1 MHLRKAMCRS
11 AAYGTDYSAAAHSAH
26 EFFPHTWAEA
36 VTCYGWTEA
45 EAEAAAVVEQVRAAP
60 DGATLEAHPGILA
73 GISQLLTPDF
83 PGEDDASIGH
93 QVTRL
98 FGVTLTSA
106 PLQPGEWRLL
116 NDNGGMVACTVVG
129 RLVPGPLMPGS
140 GMLSSPADDGQVAEG
155 TVSDD

>member
-1 MHLRKAMCRS
+1 MHLRKAMCRG
-11 AAYGTDYSAAAHSAH
+11 AAYGTDYSATAHSAH
-26 EFFPHTWAEA
+26 EFFPFRWAEA

-45 EAEAAAVVEQVRAAP
+45 EAGAEAVVEQVRAAP

-83 PGEDDASIGH
+83 PGEDDAGIGH

-98 FGVTLTSA
+98 FGVRLVPA

-116 NDNGGMVACTVVG
+116 NDNGGMVACVAVA
-129 RLVPGPLMPGS
+129 RHVSGPLMPGS
-140 GMLSSPADDGQVAEG
+140 GTLTAEG
-155 TVSDD
+155 TVHDD

>member
-1 MHLRKAMCRS
+1 MHLRKAACRG

-36 VTCYGWTEA
+36 VTCYGWTETEAGA
-45 EAEAAAVVEQVRAAP
+45 EAVVEQVRAAP

-73 GISQLLTPDF
+73 GISQLLVPDF
-83 PGEDDASIGH
+83 PCEDDAGIGH

-98 FGVTLTSA
+98 FGVTLTPA

-116 NDNGGMVACTVVG
+116 GDNGGLIACMVAARHVSG
-129 RLVPGPLMPGS
+129 PLSPGPGA
-140 GMLSSPADDGQVAEG
+140 LSAEG
-155 TVSDD
+155 TMRDD